1 MEVLSYIQSA
11 VTIIAAICIYT
22 YLVASVYPWLTM
34 RLAPRKK
41 FPLPD
46 RGLTR
51 VRFPK
56 GRGMIC
62 EPDLSARRYIP
73 RYALFVKDGKKYI
86 RLQVHERVNYIRY
99 DVLTFDRRGRLL
111 DVLEVSERLTSAG
124 SPRAVRLP
132 AATAYASVLPRQVD
146 GEHTGKDLAVV
157 YSPIGIA
164 VFTVLTVL
172 TTVFVAFLIRNEIP
186 NLLYYGDE
194 FLIYPPAG
202 KTFILSV
209 VLGAVNALWVVLMH
223 YLHAIRRI
231 NR

>member
-51 VRFPK
+51 VKFPE

-99 DVLTFDRRGRLL
+99 DVLTFDHRGRLL
-111 DVLEVSERLTSAG
+111 DVLEVAERLASEGAT
-124 SPRAVRLP
+124 RAVRLP
-132 AATAYASVLPRQVD
+132 AATAYARVIPRKVD
-146 GEHTGKDLAVV
+146 GEYLGGEIVV
-157 YSPIGIA
+157 GYSVGGTIA
-164 VFTVLTVL
+164 YAALTVITTILVGYLLHGEVAYLLEGL
-172 TTVFVAFLIRNEIP
+172 TAPL
-186 NLLYYGDE
+186 
-194 FLIYPPAG
+194 G
-202 KTFILSV
+202 KTLILSAL
-209 VLGAVNALWVVLMH
+209 LGILTAGWTVLMH
-223 YLHAIRRI
+223 YRHAARKI